1 MKAYAKLSWM
11 EVSESFIRS
20 GGLKH
25 IACGKMEIFN
35 LQDANIQ
42 STRLRLVQE
51 NSLDKK
57 E

>member
-1 MKAYAKLSWM
+1 M

-51 NSLDKK
+51 KNSLDKK